1 MPPRFGWSDERGRS
15 EALLL
20 SALGL
25 RHLAGMVHMPPLRF
39 NTANVLSAVVWA
51 PALVL
56 FGDLLTRSLGQEDL
70 ATKIFFITIIAAV
83 VTALGV
89 WIRRQ
94 FLVG

>member
-1 MPPRFGWSDERGRS
+1 MVVTAFSSGDSLPVTRGRPVGGWHDAHAAI
-15 EALLL
+15 ALQHRECLICSGL
-20 SALGL
+20 GASA
-25 RHLAGMVHMPPLRF
+25 
-39 NTANVLSAVVWA
+39 W
-51 PALVL
+51 L

-70 ATKIFFITIIAAV
+70 ATKIFITIIAAV

>member
-1 MPPRFGWSDERGRS
+1 M
-15 EALLL
+15 
-20 SALGL
+20 
-25 RHLAGMVHMPPLRF
+25 MHMPPLRF
-39 NTANVLSAVVWA
+39 YTANVLSAVVWA

-70 ATKIFFITIIAAV
+70 ATKIFFTTIVAAV